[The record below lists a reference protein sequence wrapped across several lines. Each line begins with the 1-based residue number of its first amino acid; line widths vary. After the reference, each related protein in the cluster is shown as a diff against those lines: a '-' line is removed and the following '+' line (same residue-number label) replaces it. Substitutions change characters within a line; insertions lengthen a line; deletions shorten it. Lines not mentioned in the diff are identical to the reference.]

1 MDRVSS
7 LVVRRRRAVILL
19 TALMCAV
26 FGVLSLFVRVNYDM
40 GDYLPAYTPT
50 TQAMGLVQTRLPNLS
65 LYVPGL
71 SLREAAEE
79 KQAIAGMPGVEG
91 VLWLDDAMDIRSRP
105 EATLDAAA
113 VSRYYNEGPLYRL
126 IIDEATQSATVQEL
140 RERYPDALMSGVAYG
155 LAQII
160 NVTMKEVSSLMLI
173 VAPLCIL
180 ILLAATRHWAEPL
193 LFLLAIGAAIVLNEG
208 SNIIFGS
215 VSYITRACSALL
227 QLAVSIDYAIFLLH
241 SFDELRDT
249 GMETHE
255 AMRQAMRRAAPS
267 IASSAMTTV
276 FGFLALTLMD
286 FRLGMDLGLVLAK
299 GVLFSY
305 LCVMFFL
312 PACTVASVRLLD
324 RTRHRSFLPDF
335 RGFGRFVTRRMGPV
349 ALAVLLV
356 LPVAF
361 LAQRSTRFLYGTGG
375 MHSEDSPVHTEKRAI
390 EEVFGSGRMAMVL
403 VPEGDRA
410 REAGLAR
417 ALRDLPRVAS
427 VISYSDA
434 VSLSI
439 PPEVLPPRA
448 TEAFYEGGYARLIV
462 SLDTDEE
469 SDEAF
474 EATRRLRETAA
485 AYYPGEGHVIGETA
499 VNEDLMS
506 VITRDTLKVLL
517 AGILSIGIVLLINFR
532 NLTIPLILLVI
543 IQGSIWL

>member
-1 MDRVSS
+1 
-7 LVVRRRRAVILL
+7 
-19 TALMCAV
+19 
-26 FGVLSLFVRVNYDM
+26 
-40 GDYLPAYTPT
+40 
-50 TQAMGLVQTRLPNLS
+50 
-65 LYVPGL
+65 
-71 SLREAAEE
+71 
-79 KQAIAGMPGVEG
+79 
-91 VLWLDDAMDIRSRP
+91 
-105 EATLDAAA
+105 
-113 VSRYYNEGPLYRL
+113 
-126 IIDEATQSATVQEL
+126 
-140 RERYPDALMSGVAYG
+140 
-155 LAQII
+155 
-160 NVTMKEVSSLMLI
+160 
-173 VAPLCIL
+173 
-180 ILLAATRHWAEPL
+180 
-193 LFLLAIGAAIVLNEG
+193 
-208 SNIIFGS
+208 
-215 VSYITRACSALL
+215 
-227 QLAVSIDYAIFLLH
+227 
-241 SFDELRDT
+241 
-249 GMETHE
+249 
-255 AMRQAMRRAAPS
+255 
-267 IASSAMTTV
+267 
-276 FGFLALTLMD
+276 
-286 FRLGMDLGLVLAK
+286 
-299 GVLFSY
+299 
-305 LCVMFFL
+305 
-312 PACTVASVRLLD
+312 
-324 RTRHRSFLPDF
+324 
-335 RGFGRFVTRRMGPV
+335 
-349 ALAVLLV
+349 
-356 LPVAF
+356 
-361 LAQRSTRFLYGTGG
+361 GTGG

-543 IQGSIWL
+543 IQGSIWLNMALPYAMGQTLNYIGYLIVSSVQLGATVDYGILLTQRYVEFRRDAPAREAAARAVAGSAGSVIPPAMILTIAGLSLRILVPDNGIISELGLVLGRGTLLSLLMVLLVLPVVLVWCDRLIQKTTLRKKAPVHEE